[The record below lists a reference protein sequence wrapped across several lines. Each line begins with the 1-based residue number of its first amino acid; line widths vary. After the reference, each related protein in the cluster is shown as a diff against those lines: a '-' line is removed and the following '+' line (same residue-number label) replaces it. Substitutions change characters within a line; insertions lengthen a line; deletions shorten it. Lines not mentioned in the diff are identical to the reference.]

1 MKRIHYIKKTLYIN
15 DELAH
20 TYSTAY
26 RYTEV
31 EPSYESLET
40 TDWKQIEE
48 LLNIYSRA
56 EIVHD
61 RKENIKGI
69 RTWDSFGE
77 VLYKKKNI
85 QFVQIFETP
94 VCKDSNSFTFEE
106 LQRILPADDFVD
118 WLKDKGIT
126 KII

>member
-1 MKRIHYIKKTLYIN
+1 M
-15 DELAH
+15 
-20 TYSTAY
+20 
-26 RYTEV
+26 
-31 EPSYESLET
+31 
-40 TDWKQIEE
+40 
-48 LLNIYSRA
+48 
-56 EIVHD
+56 HD

-69 RTWDSFGE
+69 RVWDSFGE

-106 LQRILPADDFVD
+106 LQRFLPADDFVD